1 MRQKLGISAL
11 GLLLVLPGLLGAPL
25 PPAQAATAAGPALRP
40 ATAGLGLGRFMVD
53 AAVYVVPDQAAQM
66 QAAGVQSVRL
76 AIPWSVVEPT
86 HSQPPQYDWR
96 ITDNTMQNLQ
106 NHGLTALV
114 TLTGNPSWAASG
126 TSGVGPVDR
135 VPESVYYD
143 WVSAVAA
150 RYSGPSSPVRA
161 WEIYNEEDSIGTW
174 GTRPADYV
182 RVLSTDYSIL
192 KAANSR
198 NAVIMGGLAYDSF
211 TDECPNPVDCPF
223 ARNFLANLLVQG
235 GGAYTDAINF
245 HHYTNGTWEARYGA
259 VTGLSTAVGALR
271 STIAAAGLQR
281 PLIWT
286 EGSTSSNP
294 KYGGS
299 DAGQTAYVVKAYA
312 RTFGLTIDQLC
323 WFPYQDYGDSGI
335 YAYFSSHGLT
345 TSSGVTKP
353 AYTAYRLASSY
364 LSAATLLRVQDGS
377 ELGGNVGAAGY
388 AFARPDGSGLTIA
401 WDDSGSGHS
410 VWPAAHVRAV
420 KDVLGQPVAYSVA
433 NGQATVALTSSPVY
447 IELDQPSR
455 FRDIPLDFWAQ
466 PFVEYLSG
474 QGAVSGYSDGTFR
487 PLNNATR
494 GQISKILVAAVGI
507 TDTIAS
513 GQQTFADV
521 AATNVFWLPIERM
534 AGRGIIG
541 GYDCGTAPGEP
552 CDGQRHP
559 YFRPGNNVTRAQLSK
574 MITLARGWTPVDP
587 QTGVQHFPDVPPS
600 NGLYG
605 FVEAVYG
612 HGVVAGY
619 GCGNLPAEPCD
630 ATHRAYFRPVDN
642 ASRAQLSKMIYIA
655 VTQP

>member
-1 MRQKLGISAL
+1 MMRQKLRAGAV
-11 GLLLVLPGLLGAPL
+11 GLLVVLPGLLGAPT
-25 PPAQAATAAGPALRP
+25 PTTQAATGPTIRS
-40 ATAGLGLGRFMVD
+40 ATAALGLGRFMVD
-53 AAVYVVPDQAAQM
+53 AASYVVPDQAAQM
-66 QAAGVQSVRL
+66 QAAGIQSVRL
-76 AIPWSVVEPT
+76 AIPWSQVEPT

-96 ITDNTMQNLQ
+96 VTDNTMQNLHD
-106 NHGLTALV
+106 HGLTALV
-114 TLTGNPSWAASG
+114 TLTGNPTWAAGETGG
-126 TSGVGPVDR
+126 TGPVTR

-143 WVSAVAA
+143 WVRAAAA
-150 RYSGPSSPVRA
+150 RYSGPTSPVRA
-161 WEIYNEEDSIGTW
+161 WEIYNEEDSITTW
-174 GTRPADYV
+174 GNHPADFV
-182 RVLSTDYSIL
+182 RVLSTDYGIL
-192 KAANSR
+192 KAANPA

-211 TDECPNPVDCPF
+211 TDECSIPLDCQF
-223 ARNFLANLLVQG
+223 VRSFLADFLAQG

-245 HHYTNGTWEARYGA
+245 HSYTNGTWATRYGSAAALSSA
-259 VTGLSTAVGALR
+259 VAALR
-271 STIAAAGLQR
+271 STLTAAGVQR

-286 EGSTSSNP
+286 EGSISSNP

-299 DAGQTAYVVKAYA
+299 AALQTAYIVKAYA
-312 RTFGLTIDQLC
+312 QTFGLTIDQLC
-323 WFPYQDYGDSGI
+323 WFPYKDYADSGD

-345 TSSGVTKP
+345 TPNDAPKP
-353 AYTAYRLASSY
+353 SYTAYRLASSY
-364 LSAATLLRVQDGS
+364 LITATLLRVQDSS

-388 AFARPDGSGLTIA
+388 SFVRPDGSGLIIA

-420 KDVLGQPVAYSVA
+420 KDVLGQPVAYSAA

-521 AATNVFWLPIERM
+521 PTANVFWLPIERM
-534 AGRGIIG
+534 AGRSIVG
-541 GYDCGTAPGEP
+541 GYGCGTTPSEP
-552 CDGQRHP
+552 CDGQHRP
-559 YFRPGNNVTRAQLSK
+559 YFRPGNLVTRAQLSK

-587 QTGVQHFPDVPPS
+587 QSGVQHFTDVPS
-600 NGLYG
+600 TNGLYG
-605 FVEAVYG
+605 FIEAVYG

-619 GCGNLPAEPCD
+619 GCGTLPAEPCD
-630 ATHRAYFRPVDN
+630 ATQRAYFRPVAN